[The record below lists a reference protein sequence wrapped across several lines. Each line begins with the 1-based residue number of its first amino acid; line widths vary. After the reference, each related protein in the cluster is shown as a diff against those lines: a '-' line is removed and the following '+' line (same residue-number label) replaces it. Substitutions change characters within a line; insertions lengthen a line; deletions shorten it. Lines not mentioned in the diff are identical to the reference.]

1 MSAPEVSRDPAA
13 PESIGIVLH
22 QYRIE
27 VPDLARRAIAWCDRT
42 ARRRA
47 VLPMPDAELIGR
59 PDLGVDE
66 ATFGQGLAVCL
77 SLGGDGTMLRATRLT
92 VDSGVPLLGVN
103 AGHLGYLTEV
113 DPEQLEAALDE
124 WAAGALR
131 PEYRMLLDISIERGS
146 SGEVGSGGDQPSES
160 TFALNEL
167 VLERADAGHTVS
179 VSASIAGR
187 HFTRYLADGLILA
200 TPTGS
205 TAYSMSAGGP
215 IVEPDFEALVLSPV
229 APHMVFDRSL
239 VLAPSTEVR
248 LTVDGYRAGV
258 VTVDGRRVARLEPGD
273 SVVCRGGRRRA
284 TFLVRDG
291 RDFHTILKEK
301 FGLSDR

>member
-1 MSAPEVSRDPAA
+1 MS
-13 PESIGIVLH
+13 I
-22 QYRIE
+22 
-27 VPDLARRAIAWCDRT
+27 
-42 ARRRA
+42 
-47 VLPMPDAELIGR
+47 
-59 PDLGVDE
+59 
-66 ATFGQGLAVCL
+66 
-77 SLGGDGTMLRATRLT
+77 GGDGTMLRATRLS
-92 VDSGVPLLGVN
+92 VDSGVPLLGIN

-113 DPEQLEAALDE
+113 DPEQLEAALDD
-124 WAAGALR
+124 WAAGVLR
-131 PEYRMLLDISIERGS
+131 PEHRMLLDITIERALPADDRREAATS
-146 SGEVGSGGDQPSES
+146 RVRES

-239 VLAPSTEVR
+239 VLAPTTEVR

-258 VTVDGRRVARLEPGD
+258 VTVDGRQVARLEPGD
-273 SVVCRGGRRRA
+273 SVICRGGRRRA

-291 RDFHTILKEK
+291 HDFHTILKEK